1 MLIDRVL
8 GIKKALN
15 LTDGQRDFDK
25 VFCSVIAELGAI
37 NATVEK
43 PIVNKA

>member
-1 MLIDRVL
+1 MLVDRIL

-15 LTDGQRDFDK
+15 LTDRQRDFDE
-25 VFCSVIAELGAI
+25 VFRSIVAELGAI
-37 NATVEK
+37 NAIVEK